1 MQAGVDL
8 GTVVKEYD
16 DAVRTS
22 KKGSSKAG
30 GKRAGG
36 SKQAA
41 ERQAEL
47 VAGGVQIRPK
57 RRMPVSKVGGV
68 PCRRA
73 GQVELHCLFL
83 FGVCMCTVD
92 PDL

>member
-1 MQAGVDL
+1 VQAGVDL

-41 ERQAEL
+41 EWQAEL

-57 RRMPVSKVGGV
+57 RRMPVSKVSGLRQG
-68 PCRRA
+68 
-73 GQVELHCLFL
+73 
-83 FGVCMCTVD
+83 
-92 PDL
+92 